1 MTGTLPLEIASSL
14 RLILVGDT
22 GIGKSKSRSLFLNS
36 VPGQVQKTQDDDQ
49 DQDLEPNTPDV
60 AALSLQDTNGQKQNG
75 TNGTVNEQ
83 AETDDFITRDAASTL
98 EIPAWLS
105 VSAKHNAKSETS
117 DAEMVPADNIVI
129 HDFVGYGQSLD
140 AKETIDR
147 VDIFLAE
154 QYIATRD
161 LFGAFITPLS
171 MATRPGPPA
180 EKSQPQPFLEKL
192 LVNSPMAHSLP
203 DACLY
208 FVLYDLKPVDI
219 AFMKRIMGH
228 VNLIPILAKA
238 DTLSANQLWKAK
250 ARILKQLEDNQ
261 IEFFQFGFTIE
272 ELKTMA
278 VEKQAGGPPFALS
291 TSDLE
296 TQKVGSPAASLTDLA
311 TSINEGKFTGSHSDL
326 CLLQT
331 LLLGSKNR
339 LLHEASV
346 KKFMDRWKTDLGI
359 PLEQK
364 PAVQPEE
371 AQPQQQQ
378 QQQEEEEEEQQQ
390 EQAQE
395 PVQEQAQEQE
405 QEQAQEQEQEQEKE
419 QEQEQ
424 EQKQEQEPLRLQQ
437 PTPIQQQQAPEFQ
450 QPSPVHQ
457 YQQQSYQQQQQQYLP
472 PALQQQTYQPTSS
485 YSHYVPKSSP
495 SSPTQPDEEVGQV
508 IKLSRAQSVIRSA
521 SPTTKIYTQGAM
533 VPSVP
538 SLPAQSESD

>member
-22 GIGKSKSRSLFLNS
+22 GVGKSKSRSLFLNS
-36 VPGQVQKTQDDDQ
+36 VPGQ
-49 DQDLEPNTPDV
+49 
-60 AALSLQDTNGQKQNG
+60 KQNG
-75 TNGTVNEQ
+75 ANGATNANGQTQSNN
-83 AETDDFITRDAASTL
+83 FIARDAASTL

-105 VSAKHNAKSETS
+105 VSAKHNVNSETS
-117 DAEMVPADNIVI
+117 DAEMVPADNIVL

-147 VDIFLAE
+147 VDTFLAE
-154 QYIATRD
+154 QYVATRN

-192 LVNSPMAHSLP
+192 LVDSPMAHSLP

-208 FVLYDLKPVDI
+208 FILYDLKPVDI
-219 AFMKRIMGH
+219 AFMKRIMNH

-238 DTLSANQLWKAK
+238 DTLSVNQLWKAK
-250 ARILKQLEDNQ
+250 IRILKQLEDNH
-261 IEFFQFGFTIE
+261 IEFFRFGFTIE
-272 ELKTMA
+272 ELKSMA
-278 VEKQAGGPPFALS
+278 VEKQVGGPPFALS

-296 TQKVGSPAASLTDLA
+296 TQRVGIPGASLTDLA
-311 TSINEGKFTGSHSDL
+311 TSINEGKFAKSHSDL

-346 KKFMDRWKTDLGI
+346 KKFMDRWKTDLGL

-364 PAVQPEE
+364 PTVQPEE
-371 AQPQQQQ
+371 ARPQQQQEQQQQQQQ
-378 QQQEEEEEEQQQ
+378 QQQEEEEE
-390 EQAQE
+390 
-395 PVQEQAQEQE
+395 QEQE
-405 QEQAQEQEQEQEKE
+405 QGQEQEQEQE
-419 QEQEQ
+419 
-424 EQKQEQEPLRLQQ
+424 QEPLQLQQ
-437 PTPIQQQQAPEFQ
+437 PMPMQQQQVPEFQ
-450 QPSPVHQ
+450 QSSPVQQ
-457 YQQQSYQQQQQQYLP
+457 YQQQPYQQQQQQYLP

-485 YSHYVPKSSP
+485 YSQYVPKSSSTTP
-495 SSPTQPDEEVGQV
+495 SSPTQQDEEVAQV
-508 IKLSRAQSVIRSA
+508 IKLNRAQSVMRSA
-521 SPTTKIYTQGAM
+521 SPSTKIYTQGAI

-538 SLPAQSESD
+538 SMPTRSESN

>member
-296 TQKVGSPAASLTDLA
+296 TQK
-311 TSINEGKFTGSHSDL
+311 
-326 CLLQT
+326 
-331 LLLGSKNR
+331 
-339 LLHEASV
+339 
-346 KKFMDRWKTDLGI
+346 FMDRWKTDLGI

-395 PVQEQAQEQE
+395 PV